1 MSIQRPFCTPA
12 VEIAGRVKEFT
23 ALEESRPGVDGN
35 VMPPPIPATGDVPM
49 YCPTSGFNLIKEVM
63 NTAGVVP
70 DSPTVIA
77 TDGTQRIIPSNE
89 GRTESTE

>member
-1 MSIQRPFCTPA
+1 MTIKEFCTQS

-35 VMPPPIPATGDVPM
+35 VTPPPIPATGDVPM
-49 YCPTSGFNLIKEVM
+49 YCPGDGDNLIGEVM
-63 NTAGVVP
+63 NTSGLVP

-77 TDGTQRIIPSNE
+77 TDGTQRIIPSNV
-89 GRTESTE
+89 GRTGE